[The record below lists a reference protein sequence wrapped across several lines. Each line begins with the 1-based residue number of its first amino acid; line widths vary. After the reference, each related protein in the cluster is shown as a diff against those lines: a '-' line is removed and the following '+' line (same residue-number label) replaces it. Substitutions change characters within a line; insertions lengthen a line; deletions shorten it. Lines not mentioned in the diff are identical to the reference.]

1 VEAQVQQLASVY
13 ESFEAIPLGTQDEMS
28 HLHELIKSSYH
39 FCKFGEIAEFAQRL
53 ENSVTISP
61 TPKVASAIKCL
72 RQVEKIGAYWRVT
85 TYLISQRS
93 KYPDLF
99 GENLELAFL
108 TPYQAV
114 ATEIGYETWAKSCHV
129 HAEVQLAVHYDL
141 LAQDAIHS
149 KATFLTPRV
158 IGTSK
163 WLCYLCYRFLV
174 AHKGFVAVNT
184 HGRLYDQW
192 TIPDLKSYKEEMC
205 SRYRDIVRD
214 IDAEVVR
221 EIGDTGAVEEGSMLR
236 WRAEPMTSRQ
246 NLLDMD
252 SE

>member
-1 VEAQVQQLASVY
+1 
-13 ESFEAIPLGTQDEMS
+13 
-28 HLHELIKSSYH
+28 
-39 FCKFGEIAEFAQRL
+39 
-53 ENSVTISP
+53 
-61 TPKVASAIKCL
+61 
-72 RQVEKIGAYWRVT
+72 
-85 TYLISQRS
+85 
-93 KYPDLF
+93 
-99 GENLELAFL
+99 
-108 TPYQAV
+108 
-114 ATEIGYETWAKSCHV
+114 
-129 HAEVQLAVHYDL
+129 